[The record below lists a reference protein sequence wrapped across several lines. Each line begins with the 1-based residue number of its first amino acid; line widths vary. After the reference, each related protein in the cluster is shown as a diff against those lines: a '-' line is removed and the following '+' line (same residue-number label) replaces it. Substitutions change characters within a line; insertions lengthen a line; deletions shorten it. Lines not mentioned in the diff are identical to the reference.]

1 MVITLDGIAGSYSD
15 YYISLTKSYNI
26 GEISTLGNYVGG
38 ICGGDANGTGL
49 QIDYTYNMG
58 KVNGNQYIGGIVGGT
73 NKYSSLW
80 RSYNKGKISG
90 KNYIGGISGYHLI
103 QVTERNCYNIGE
115 ISGENNIG
123 GIVGGCAS
131 VYNINIDYCY
141 NNGKVTATNSYLGG
155 IVGRVGST
163 DPTNC
168 YYEENTALFGCGNS
182 TVTTG
187 YDRGTTKL
195 SNDEMP
201 TVLSVINSDNAFIED
216 LRRHKQRLPNSRL
229 ASRNSR
235 IILLY
240 EIYI

>member
-1 MVITLDGIAGSYSD
+1 MDGIVGSYSD
-15 YYISLTKSYNI
+15 DRIALSKSYNI
-26 GEISTLGNYVGG
+26 GDISTLGNYVGG
-38 ICGGDANGTGL
+38 ICGGDASGIGF
-49 QIDYTYNMG
+49 QIEYTYNMG
-58 KVNGNQYIGGIVGGT
+58 EVNGNQYIGGIVGGSPKIRNT
-73 NKYSSLW
+73 IYYSYNAGNINGKQYIGGINGYIPWQAYQRYCYNLGEINGTDYVGGIIGGCESVYNIEP
-80 RSYNKGKISG
+80 SYCYNKGKI
-90 KNYIGGISGYHLI
+90 
-103 QVTERNCYNIGE
+103 
-115 ISGENNIG
+115 
-123 GIVGGCAS
+123 
-131 VYNINIDYCY
+131 
-141 NNGKVTATNSYLGG
+141 TATNSYLGG

-201 TVLSVINSDNAFIED
+201 TVLSVINSDNAFVED
-216 LRRHKQRLPNSRL
+216 LRRHKQRLPNSCL
-229 ASRNSR
+229 ASGNSR